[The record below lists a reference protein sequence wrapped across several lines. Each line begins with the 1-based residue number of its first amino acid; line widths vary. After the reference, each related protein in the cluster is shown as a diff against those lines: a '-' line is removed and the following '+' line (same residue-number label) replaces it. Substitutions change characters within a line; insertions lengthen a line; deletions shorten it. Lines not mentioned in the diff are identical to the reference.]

1 MTIQYCY
8 SAEKYLTC
16 RIILFNISCLWFN
29 PPPQKNQKNKQTN
42 QKRNRIVSKTED
54 GQR

>member
-16 RIILFNISCLWFN
+16 RIILFNIRCLWFN
-29 PPPQKNQKNKQTN
+29 PPPKKKNKQTN
-42 QKRNRIVSKTED
+42 IKQIKNEIE
-54 GQR
+54 